1 MGTFQNLSIK
11 WKLKLVIMLTS
22 AIALLFASGTLMYRN
37 IETSRRIIRD
47 DLSSLARVIGMNSI
61 GAIVFY
67 DQQTAENNLA
77 ALHAKPYVVLACIYD
92 QNETIFATY
101 IHEEK
106 KDQLSIPQIREPGHY
121 YEDNY
126 LYVFS
131 TVLHEQDIIGTV
143 CIQFDLTGTHLETL
157 QSAGIFGI
165 ILCIAFLII
174 WVLSASLQKLISRP
188 ILGLTEIA
196 RVVSEKKDFSVRAQK
211 HAKDETG
218 VLIDVFNDML
228 AGIQSRDVKL
238 QEYREHLEEQVAN
251 RTLELRQANDMLQ
264 TAKEAAES
272 ANRAKS
278 EFLANMSHE
287 IRTPMNT
294 VIGFSDLL
302 KSQITEKRH
311 KSYLE
316 AISSSGK
323 GLLTLIN
330 GILDL
335 SKIEAGKMELQNEP
349 VNLPVLFDKIRN
361 VFTLQAYEK
370 KIAFTVTL
378 EPNIPEYLMLDEVRL
393 NQILFNLI
401 GNAVKFTEKGYVHTT
416 VENCSPSQDQTDTC
430 LQIIVEDSGI
440 GIPEQY
446 HSEIFKAFK
455 QKDGQSTKR
464 FGGTGLGLSITKRL
478 VEMMGGT
485 ISVDSAENRGSRF
498 CISLPHVAVAPADN
512 RADADGT
519 FNPNDIIFSAS
530 TVLIADDVASNRLL
544 IKEFLRPAAITPIEA
559 ENGEDAVR
567 LASEHKPD
575 VIFLDI
581 RMPVLSGI
589 DAMKKIV
596 ENENTRSIP
605 VIALTASSM
614 KGEKEKLTDLG
625 FSGYLTKP
633 IQRATL
639 FQELTRFI
647 PHTRATENLP
657 SDAPP
662 AAEPID
668 HHCLARIIGQ
678 LENKYHQKWTE
689 AKKNQEFDEIAE
701 FGQHIM
707 KLGEKNDINILK
719 TYGEDLQAH
728 VGSFDVEKMNMTLND
743 YPNMV
748 ETIKTL
754 NTQKT
759 TPNSDEKTRG
769 RNR

>member
-1 MGTFQNLSIK
+1 
-11 WKLKLVIMLTS
+11 
-22 AIALLFASGTLMYRN
+22 
-37 IETSRRIIRD
+37 
-47 DLSSLARVIGMNSI
+47 
-61 GAIVFY
+61 
-67 DQQTAENNLA
+67 
-77 ALHAKPYVVLACIYD
+77 
-92 QNETIFATY
+92 
-101 IHEEK
+101 
-106 KDQLSIPQIREPGHY
+106 
-121 YEDNY
+121 
-126 LYVFS
+126 
-131 TVLHEQDIIGTV
+131 
-143 CIQFDLTGTHLETL
+143 
-157 QSAGIFGI
+157 
-165 ILCIAFLII
+165 
-174 WVLSASLQKLISRP
+174 
-188 ILGLTEIA
+188 
-196 RVVSEKKDFSVRAQK
+196 
-211 HAKDETG
+211 
-218 VLIDVFNDML
+218 
-228 AGIQSRDVKL
+228 
-238 QEYREHLEEQVAN
+238 
-251 RTLELRQANDMLQ
+251 
-264 TAKEAAES
+264 
-272 ANRAKS
+272 
-278 EFLANMSHE
+278 
-287 IRTPMNT
+287 
-294 VIGFSDLL
+294 
-302 KSQITEKRH
+302 
-311 KSYLE
+311 
-316 AISSSGK
+316 
-323 GLLTLIN
+323 
-330 GILDL
+330 
-335 SKIEAGKMELQNEP
+335 
-349 VNLPVLFDKIRN
+349 
-361 VFTLQAYEK
+361 
-370 KIAFTVTL
+370 
-378 EPNIPEYLMLDEVRL
+378 
-393 NQILFNLI
+393 
-401 GNAVKFTEKGYVHTT
+401 
-416 VENCSPSQDQTDTC
+416 
-430 LQIIVEDSGI
+430 
-440 GIPEQY
+440 
-446 HSEIFKAFK
+446 
-455 QKDGQSTKR
+455 
-464 FGGTGLGLSITKRL
+464 
-478 VEMMGGT
+478 
-485 ISVDSAENRGSRF
+485 
-498 CISLPHVAVAPADN
+498 
-512 RADADGT
+512 
-519 FNPNDIIFSAS
+519 
-530 TVLIADDVASNRLL
+530 L